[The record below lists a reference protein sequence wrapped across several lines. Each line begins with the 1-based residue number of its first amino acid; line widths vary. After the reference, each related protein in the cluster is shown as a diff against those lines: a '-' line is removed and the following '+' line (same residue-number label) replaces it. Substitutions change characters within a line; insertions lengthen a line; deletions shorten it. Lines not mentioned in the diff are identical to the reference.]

1 MKTPPELD
9 RIVDV
14 VLAYR
19 PKPKTKATRKREQ
32 LKASKTGEVTPKK
45 RDVDRPSAG

>member
-1 MKTPPELD
+1 MKRAPPELD

-19 PKPKTKATRKREQ
+19 PPDKAKKLLTKAKK
-32 LKASKTGEVTPKK
+32 LDKK
-45 RDVDRPSAG
+45 RKKKEAKSRQPN